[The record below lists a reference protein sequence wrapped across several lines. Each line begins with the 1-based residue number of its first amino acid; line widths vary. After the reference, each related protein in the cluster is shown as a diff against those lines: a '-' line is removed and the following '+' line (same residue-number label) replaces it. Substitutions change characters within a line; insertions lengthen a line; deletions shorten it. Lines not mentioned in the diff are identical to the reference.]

1 MSEFISTLGPA
12 MTLLGATLAAL
23 FPGYGSAKA
32 VSRVG
37 QVINGVLADQPEL
50 FGRAL
55 ILQALPGTQGI
66 YGLLTFFLI
75 VTRSGMMSQGFSVE
89 ITFTQGLLWFLAA
102 LPIMVVGY
110 LSTSWQGYVCE
121 TGVNLIAKRS
131 DQLGRVIT
139 LAVVVETYAIFALL
153 ASIIAIFSLG

>member
-1 MSEFISTLGPA
+1 MSEFISTLGPSLTLFGAA
-12 MTLLGATLAAL
+12 MAAL
-23 FPGYGSAKA
+23 LPGYGSAKA
-32 VSRVG
+32 VSRIG
-37 QVINGVLADQPEL
+37 QVINGVLADQSEL